1 MSPPLVLFDDAV
13 ARDWLPMVRTRPAGE
28 LLYGIST
35 LRSRVEH
42 ALGLDCIGHITRP
55 ELAAYDEPWAAPILQ
70 HRDLDTAAGLVL
82 LSSRFL
88 PEPDQLP
95 DSPALL
101 VAGDRVVGCRL
112 APGAEIPAREFF
124 LDPDLAAPDLP
135 PMKLT
140 GEHPVRLWDLIAGNA
155 DRIRRDL
162 ARADHAA
169 LPPDVHLRGNG
180 PVSVGE
186 DVEVAPGVVLDTRDG
201 PIRLDDGVTVEP
213 FTHLR
218 GPAYVGPGT
227 TLLGGPFEAVSI
239 GPVCKAHGEV
249 EETVILGYTNKAHD
263 GFIGHAY
270 IGMWVN
276 LGALTN
282 NSDLKN
288 NYGTVRVWT
297 PAGEVDTGQQK
308 VGCFLGDHVKTAIGT
323 LLNTGSVIETGSNVF
338 GGMPPKYLPPF
349 SWGGPETE
357 YDIDAF
363 LATAANVMA
372 RRRVELSDSQ
382 RQLLRTA
389 WRLSRGFPAPPSS
402 PG

>member
-35 LRSRVEH
+35 LRSRAEH
-42 ALGLDCIGHITRP
+42 ALELDCVGHITRP
-55 ELAAYDEPWAAPILQ
+55 ELTTFDEPWAAPVLQ
-70 HRDLDTAAGLVL
+70 HRQVDTGDGLVL
-82 LSSRFL
+82 LSSRFI
-88 PEPDQLP
+88 PEPGPAP
-95 DSPALL
+95 DAPALL
-101 VAGDRVVGCRL
+101 VASGRVVGCRL
-112 APGAEIPAREFF
+112 APGADLPPGEFF
-124 LDPDLAAPDLP
+124 LDPDGAAPDLP
-135 PMKLT
+135 RKELT
-140 GEHPVRLWDLIAGNA
+140 GETLGHLWELIEGNA

-169 LPPDVHLRGNG
+169 LPPDVYLRGTG

-218 GPAYVGPGT
+218 GPAYIGPGT
-227 TLLGGPFEAVSI
+227 TLLGGPFQAVSI
-239 GPVCKAHGEV
+239 GPVCKAHGEI
-249 EETVILGYTNKAHD
+249 EETVILGYSNKAHD
-263 GFIGHAY
+263 GFLGHAY

-297 PAGEVDTGQQK
+297 PDGEVDTGHRK

-338 GGMPPKYLPPF
+338 GGMPPKYVPPF
-349 SWGGPETE
+349 SWGDVATV
-357 YDIDAF
+357 YDLDAF
-363 LATAANVMA
+363 LDTAANVMG
-372 RRRVELSDSQ
+372 RRDVQLSDGQ

-389 WRLSRGFPAPPSS
+389 WQRARG
-402 PG
+402 